1 MEDLN
6 KDGHGCI
13 HGCLKPLSLDILFY
27 FTVMDA
33 ERSKGFVLMAR

>member
-6 KDGHGCI
+6 KAGHGFI
-13 HGCLKPLSLDILFY
+13 HGCLKPLPGYPLY
-27 FTVMDA
+27 FTVIDA